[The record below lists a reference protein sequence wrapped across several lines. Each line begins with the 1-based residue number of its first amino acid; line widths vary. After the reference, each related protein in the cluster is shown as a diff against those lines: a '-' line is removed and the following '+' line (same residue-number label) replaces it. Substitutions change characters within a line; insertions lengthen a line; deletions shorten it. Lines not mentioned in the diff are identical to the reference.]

1 MYTRVQ
7 ESPAYGI
14 HAYMVGDFL
23 GFHLRGPSLICAPLA
38 LTPQGDGL
46 LARAQSDIAE
56 EVLLAD
62 LDLAALRRYKA
73 EHPLAFNLPLY
84 EKYLPQ
90 AYAAYRRT
98 EIDGRRIVVRSG
110 ESGNQGIGESG

>member
-1 MYTRVQ
+1 
-7 ESPAYGI
+7 
-14 HAYMVGDFL
+14 MVGDFL

-62 LDLAALRRYKA
+62 LDLAALRRYKV
-73 EHPLAFNLPLY
+73 EHPLSFNLPLY
-84 EKYLPQ
+84 ERYLPQ

-98 EIDGRRIVVRSG
+98 EIEGRRVVA
-110 ESGNQGIGESG
+110 